1 MKPQSPLDRYSRSA
15 MRASAVVIRSY
26 STSFGAATRLLGT
39 RHRAHVRNI
48 YALVRVADELVDGV
62 TDGAGLSPGAQRDAL
77 DRLEAEVGRA
87 IETGYSS
94 DLIVHAFAQ
103 TAREARIDATLTAPF
118 FASMRADLPMPGG
131 PAAADAAQT
140 SPTTERSTTT
150 GAAPAND
157 ADAPHHVRGFSAEQ
171 HGTYVY
177 GSAEVVGLMC
187 LRVFT
192 REQRL
197 DALQQHQLERGAR
210 SLGAAFQNVNFLRDL
225 ADDTERLGRNYLG
238 SGNRLT
244 DADRVDWLRRID
256 AELADAR
263 AVLPL
268 LPKDA
273 RTAVRC
279 ALDLFACLS
288 RRIARTSIDE
298 LYARRVRV
306 PDWQKSEIIARAIAR
321 TAVEAR

>member
-1 MKPQSPLDRYSRSA
+1 MRARSPLDRYSRSA

-26 STSFGAATRLLGT
+26 STSFGAATRLLGH
-39 RHRAHVRNI
+39 RHRPHIRNI

-62 TDGAGLSPGAQRDAL
+62 TDGAGLSRTEQAEAL
-77 DRLEAEVGRA
+77 DRLETEVTRA
-87 IETGYSS
+87 IACGYSS
-94 DLIVHAFAQ
+94 DLIVHAFAR
-103 TAREARIDATLTAPF
+103 TAREAGIDAGLTAPF
-118 FASMRADLPMPGG
+118 FASMRADLPEAEADGDGADGAG
-131 PAAADAAQT
+131 PAI
-140 SPTTERSTTT
+140 
-150 GAAPAND
+150 
-157 ADAPHHVRGFSAEQ
+157 RGFDAEQ
-171 HGTYVY
+171 HGAYVY

-192 REQRL
+192 RGRTL
-197 DALQQHQLERGAR
+197 DALEEHRLERGAR

-225 ADDTERLGRNYLG
+225 ADDTTRLGRNYLG
-238 SGNRLT
+238 TQDRLS
-244 DADRVDWLRRID
+244 DADRIDWVRRID

-279 ALDLFACLS
+279 ALDLFASLS

-306 PDWQKSEIIARAIAR
+306 PDWRKSEIIASAIAR
-321 TAVEAR
+321 TAVEPR

>member
-26 STSFGAATRLLGT
+26 STSFGAATRLLGA

-62 TDGAGLSPGAQRDAL
+62 TDGAGLSADAQRDAL
-77 DRLEAEVGRA
+77 DRLEDEVGRA
-87 IETGYSS
+87 VATGYSS

-103 TAREARIDATLTAPF
+103 TARAARIDASLTAPF
-118 FASMRADLPMPGG
+118 FASMRADLQVPVTPANEHPGANSAEH
-131 PAAADAAQT
+131 PAASASED
-140 SPTTERSTTT
+140 P
-150 GAAPAND
+150 
-157 ADAPHHVRGFSAEQ
+157 PHRVRGFDAEQ

-192 REQRL
+192 REQQL
-197 DALQQHQLERGAR
+197 DALQQHRLERGAR

-238 SGNRLT
+238 SGDRLT

-321 TAVEAR
+321 TAVETR